1 MIKGL
6 ILAGGKSSRMG
17 FDKSLINYHGKPH
30 REFLFDL
37 LSQFCTEVHV
47 SCKKTDD
54 VPQQLNPLLD
64 QYDIES
70 PLNGILSAFSK
81 DPSSAWL
88 ALAVDMPF
96 IDSVTLQFL
105 ISNRGSDKVATCFLD
120 SDGKN
125 PEPLLTL
132 WESNAFPL
140 LQSFYRA
147 GNISPRSFLIQH
159 DVHILSAPDK
169 NVLVNIN
176 SHDELNRF
184 NEDAR

>member
-17 FDKSLINYHGKPH
+17 FDKSLVNYHGQPQ
-30 REFLFDL
+30 REFLFNL

-47 SCKKTDD
+47 SCKKTEG
-54 VPQQLNPLLD
+54 VPQQLNPLPD

-81 DPSSAWL
+81 YPSSPWL

-96 IDSVTLQFL
+96 IDSATLQFL
-105 ISNRGSDKVATCFLD
+105 ISNRGHDKVATCFLD

-132 WESNAFPL
+132 WEPNAFPL
-140 LQSFYRA
+140 LQSFYKA
-147 GNISPRSFLIQH
+147 GNISPRSFLMQH
-159 DVHILSAPDK
+159 DVKILSIPDK
-169 NVLVNIN
+169 NALVNIN
-176 SHDELNRF
+176 SNDELNRF
-184 NEDAR
+184 NEGAR

>member
-17 FDKSLINYHGKPH
+17 YDKSLINYHGKPQ

-37 LSQFCTEVHV
+37 LSRFCTEVYV
-47 SCKKTDD
+47 SCKSEED
-54 VPQQLNPLLD
+54 VPQQFNPLPD
-64 QYDIES
+64 QYDIET

-96 IDSVTLQFL
+96 IDSATLQFL
-105 ISNRGSDKVATCFLD
+105 VSNRGADKVATCFLD

-132 WESNAFPL
+132 WESTAFPL
-140 LQSFYRA
+140 LQSFYKA
-147 GNISPRSFLIQH
+147 GNISPRSFLMQH
-159 DVHILSAPDK
+159 DVQILSVPDK
-169 NVLVNIN
+169 NVLMNIN
-176 SHDELNRF
+176 SNDELNRF
-184 NEDAR
+184 NEGAR